1 MFASYKKLYAG
12 MLGST
17 QLGMR
22 PEQEQ
27 PNHACSVVLEKK
39 NGPREGVA
47 CRAEEMSCHPNLTET
62 GKETSHMRALTGHT
76 GPKFQNFLFFIQK
89 NMNPSLFYFLISESI
104 F

>member
-1 MFASYKKLYAG
+1 MFASYKKLYTG

-39 NGPREGVA
+39 MDLERVS
-47 CRAEEMSCHPNLTET
+47 RAVL
-62 GKETSHMRALTGHT
+62 K
-76 GPKFQNFLFFIQK
+76 K
-89 NMNPSLFYFLISESI
+89 
-104 F
+104 

>member
-1 MFASYKKLYAG
+1 MFASYKKLYTG

-47 CRAEEMSCHPNLTET
+47 CRAEEMSCHPNLTGT

-76 GPKFQNFLFFIQK
+76 RYQSFRIFSFLYK
-89 NMNPSLFYFLISESI
+89 KKYESI
-104 F
+104 FILFFDI